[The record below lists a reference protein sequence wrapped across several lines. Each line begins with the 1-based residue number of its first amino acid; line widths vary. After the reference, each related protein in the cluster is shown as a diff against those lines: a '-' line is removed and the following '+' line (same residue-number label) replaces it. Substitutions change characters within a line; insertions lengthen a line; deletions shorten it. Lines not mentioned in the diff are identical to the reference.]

1 MVGMFK
7 YALDLV
13 TRRKL
18 RTMLTSLGITIAV
31 MLMTFI
37 LFGMTDLQ
45 RAILTQFSSVFKPT
59 DLYVSSQEMRGFG
72 SSLSAPTKEAQEQE
86 EEVIVDDEIKDE
98 IEEIDGVVDV
108 YPMFFLSGFE
118 VYLEGDD
125 VPYPSSFIQAIDLPG
140 DDEMYGSFIGD
151 EVVLE
156 DTGIFISDFVP
167 SYFEIS
173 NEEILGKR
181 IILKSSPTTSF
192 VSASNRNRIDR
203 EYEFIVQ
210 GIVDTS
216 GDSFWINTSRALDIL
231 VETGGFE
238 DKNEYIELV
247 GYSQLL
253 VSTEEDKT
261 AEVEEY
267 MTEELGVNVI
277 STKTIIDFISTLT
290 SGLTIAL
297 VIFGSISALVASI
310 GIINTMIMSIYEQT
324 KEIGIIKAIG
334 ASNRQVLIIFLIQ
347 SGLIGLIGGVVGLAV
362 TFGLMQLADPFLVD
376 LLQEQGFT
384 AIEKF
389 FFFQPVNAIYITLG
403 SILVGILAGI
413 YPAMKAARLDPVKA
427 LRYE

>member
-7 YALDLV
+7 YAIDLV

-45 RAILTQFSSVFKPT
+45 RAILTQFSFVFKPT
-59 DLYVSSQEMRGFG
+59 DLYVSAQEVRGFG
-72 SSLSAPTKEAQEQE
+72 ASQSAPTKDSQEQKE
-86 EEVIVDDEIKDE
+86 KIIINDEIKSK
-98 IEEIDGVVDV
+98 IEKIDGVVDV
-108 YPMFFLSGFE
+108 HPMFVLTGFE

-125 VPYPSSFIQAIDLPG
+125 VAYPSPLIQATDIPG
-140 DDEMYGSFIGD
+140 DDEMFGSFIGD
-151 EVVLE
+151 EVVLK
-156 DTGIFISDFVP
+156 DTGIFVSDFVP
-167 SYFEIS
+167 SYFETS
-173 NEEILGKR
+173 SEEILGKK
-181 IILKSSPTTSF
+181 IILKRSPTNGF
-192 VSASNRNRIDR
+192 VSISNKEGIDK
-203 EYEFIVQ
+203 EYEFVVQ
-210 GIVDTS
+210 GVVDTS
-216 GDSFWINTSRALDIL
+216 GNSFWINTSRALDIL
-231 VETGGFE
+231 AQTGGFR
-238 DKNEYIELV
+238 DKDEYVDLV

-267 MTEELGVNVI
+267 MVEELGVNVI

-297 VIFGSISALVASI
+297 IVFGSISALVASI
-310 GIINTMIMSIYEQT
+310 GIINTMVMSIHEQT

-389 FFFQPVNAIYITLG
+389 FFFQPINAIYITLG

>member
-1 MVGMFK
+1 MVRMFK
-7 YALDLV
+7 YAVDLV

-37 LFGMTDLQ
+37 LFGMTDLEG
-45 RAILTQFSSVFKPT
+45 AILTQFNAVFKPT
-59 DLYVSSQEMRGFG
+59 DLYVSSQEVRGFG
-72 SSLSAPTKEAQEQE
+72 ASSSAPTKDSQEDK
-86 EEVIVDDEIKDE
+86 EEVIVNADVKAE

-108 YPMFFLSGFE
+108 YPMFILTGFE

-125 VPYPSSFIQAIDLPG
+125 VVYPSSFVQAMDIAG
-140 DDEMYGSFIGD
+140 DDEMFGSFIGD

-156 DTGIFISDFVP
+156 DTGIFVSDYVP
-167 SYFEIS
+167 SYFEMS
-173 NEEILGKR
+173 NEEILGKK
-181 IILKSSPTTSF
+181 IILKSSSTPSF
-192 VSASNRNRIDR
+192 ISASSRERIDR

-210 GIVDTS
+210 GVVDTA
-216 GDSFWINTSRALDIL
+216 GESFWINTSRALDIL
-231 VETGGFE
+231 VEAGGFE
-238 DKNEYIELV
+238 DKDEYIELI

-253 VSTEEDKT
+253 VRTQEGKT
-261 AEVEEY
+261 ADVEEY
-267 MTEELGVNVI
+267 MTEKLGLNVI
-277 STKTIIDFISTLT
+277 STKTITDFISTLT

-297 VIFGSISALVASI
+297 IVFGSISALVASI

-347 SGLIGLIGGVVGLAV
+347 SGLIGLIGGVVGLGV
-362 TFGLMQLADPFLVD
+362 TFGLMQLADPFLVE
-376 LLQEQGFT
+376 LFQEQGFT

-389 FFFQPVNAIYITLG
+389 FHFQSVNAIYITLG

>member
-1 MVGMFK
+1 MFK
-7 YALDLV
+7 YAVDLV

-37 LFGMTDLQ
+37 LFGMTDLET
-45 RAILTQFSSVFKPT
+45 AILTQFNAVFKPT
-59 DLYVSSQEMRGFG
+59 DLYVSSQEVRGFG
-72 SSLSAPTKEAQEQE
+72 ASQSAPTKDAQEQK
-86 EEVIVDDEIKDE
+86 EEVIINDEIKTK

-108 YPMFFLSGFE
+108 HPMFVLTGFE

-125 VPYPSSFIQAIDLPG
+125 VAYPSPFIQATDIAG
-140 DDEMYGSFIGD
+140 DDEMFGSFIGD

-156 DTGIFISDFVP
+156 DTGIFVSDYVP
-167 SYFEIS
+167 SYFEMS
-173 NEEILGKR
+173 NEEILGKK
-181 IILKSSPTTSF
+181 IILKRSPTNSF
-192 VSASNRNRIDR
+192 VSVSNREGIDK

-210 GIVDTS
+210 GVVDTS
-216 GDSFWINTSRALDIL
+216 GESLWINTSRALDIL
-231 VETGGFE
+231 AQTGGFE
-238 DKNEYIELV
+238 NKDEYIELI

-253 VSTEEDKT
+253 VRTQEGKT
-261 AEVEEY
+261 ADVEEY
-267 MTEELGVNVI
+267 MTEKLGLNVI
-277 STKTIIDFISTLT
+277 STKTITDFISTLT

-297 VIFGSISALVASI
+297 IVFGSISALVASI

-347 SGLIGLIGGVVGLAV
+347 SGLIGLIGGVVGLGV
-362 TFGLMQLADPFLVD
+362 TFGLMQLADPFLVE
-376 LLQEQGFT
+376 LFQEQGFT

-389 FFFQPVNAIYITLG
+389 FHFQSVNAIYITLG

>member
-1 MVGMFK
+1 MVRMFK
-7 YALDLV
+7 YAIDLV

-31 MLMTFI
+31 MLMAFI

-45 RAILTQFSSVFKPT
+45 GAILTQFNSVFKPT
-59 DLYVSSQEMRGFG
+59 DLYVSSQEMRSFG
-72 SSLSAPTKEAQEQE
+72 SSSSAPTKDSQE
-86 EEVIVDDEIKDE
+86 EKEKIIINDDIKAQ
-98 IEEIDGVVDV
+98 IEEIDGVVGV
-108 YPMFFLSGFE
+108 YPMFVLTGFE

-125 VPYPSSFIQAIDLPG
+125 VPYPSSFIQATNLPG
-140 DDEMYGSFIGD
+140 DDDMFGSFVGEDI
-151 EVVLE
+151 VLE
-156 DTGIFISDFVP
+156 DSGIFVSDFVP

-173 NEEILGKR
+173 NEEILGKK
-181 IILKSSPTTSF
+181 IILKSSSATPLI
-192 VSASNRNRIDR
+192 SASNRNKIDR
-203 EYEFIVQ
+203 EYEFVVQ
-210 GIVDTS
+210 GVVETE
-216 GDSFWINTSRALDIL
+216 GESFWINTSRALDIL
-231 VETGGFE
+231 VETGGFK
-238 DKNEYIELV
+238 DRDEYIELI

-253 VSTEEDKT
+253 VSTQEDKT

-267 MTEELGVNVI
+267 MTEELGLNVI

-297 VIFGSISALVASI
+297 VLFGSISALVASI

-334 ASNRQVLIIFLIQ
+334 ASNRQVLTIFLIQ
-347 SGLIGLIGGVVGLAV
+347 SGLIGLIGGVVGLVV
-362 TFGLMQLADPFLVD
+362 TFGLMQLADPFIVE

-389 FFFQPVNAIYITLG
+389 FHFQPVNAIYITLG
-403 SILVGILAGI
+403 SIVVGILAGI

>member
-1 MVGMFK
+1 MFK
-7 YALDLV
+7 YAVDLV

-37 LFGMTDLQ
+37 LFGMTDLEG
-45 RAILTQFSSVFKPT
+45 AILTQFNAVFKPT
-59 DLYVSSQEMRGFG
+59 DLYVSSQEVRGFG
-72 SSLSAPTKEAQEQE
+72 SSSSAPTKDSQEDK
-86 EEVIVDDEIKDE
+86 EEVIVNADVKAE
-98 IEEIDGVVDV
+98 IEEIDGVIDV
-108 YPMFFLSGFE
+108 YPMFILTGFE

-125 VPYPSSFIQAIDLPG
+125 VAYPSSFVQAMDIAG
-140 DDEMYGSFIGD
+140 DDEMFGSFIGE

-156 DTGIFISDFVP
+156 DTGIFVSDYVP
-167 SYFEIS
+167 SYFEMS
-173 NEEILGKR
+173 NEEILGKK
-181 IILKSSPTTSF
+181 IILKSSPTPSF
-192 VSASNRNRIDR
+192 ISASSRERIDR

-210 GIVDTS
+210 GVVDTA
-216 GDSFWINTSRALDIL
+216 GESFWINTSRALDIL
-231 VETGGFE
+231 VEAGGFE
-238 DKNEYIELV
+238 DKDEYIELI

-253 VSTEEDKT
+253 VRTQEGKT
-261 AEVEEY
+261 ADVEEY
-267 MTEELGVNVI
+267 MREKLGLNVI
-277 STKTIIDFISTLT
+277 STKTITDFISTLT

-297 VIFGSISALVASI
+297 IVFGSISALVASI

-362 TFGLMQLADPFLVD
+362 SFGLMQLADPFLVE

-389 FFFQPVNAIYITLG
+389 FHFQPVNAIYITLG